1 MNCIGKGI
9 SCVKMGLNCLV
20 NGMSC
25 LGMEFIGLRI
35 GVNYFGTE

>member
-25 LGMEFIGLRI
+25 LGMEFIGLRS
-35 GVNYFGTE
+35 